1 METDDDTMLVAFN
14 TNQVS
19 KTQTYFGSG
28 LEPYGGEKFQCEIV
42 KETNPNKHAEMK
54 ILDELWRQRAT
65 VTYGSYIGITQP
77 CCMLCAGAMVAA
89 SYNAYVLGYHTKA
102 VTNWVAPQAI
112 SRDGGNLKKFLGDTA
127 YAEVSGDQ
135 DDIDRLLQL
144 LSQQHSG
151 WDSV

>member
-1 METDDDTMLVAFN
+1 METDDDQMLVAFN

-19 KTQTYFGSG
+19 KTDSYFSTG
-28 LEPYGGEKFQCEIV
+28 LDPYCGDEFEWTLV

-54 ILDELWRQRAT
+54 ILDEMWKQRST

-77 CCMLCAGAMVAA
+77 CCMLCAAAMCAA
-89 SYNAYVLGYHTKA
+89 NYSNYVLGYHTKA

-112 SRDGGNLKKFLGDTA
+112 SRDAGNLKRFLGDTA
-127 YAEVSGDQ
+127 YAALGDQ
-135 DDIDRLLQL
+135 EDIDRLLQL
-144 LSQQHSG
+144 LSQNHNG